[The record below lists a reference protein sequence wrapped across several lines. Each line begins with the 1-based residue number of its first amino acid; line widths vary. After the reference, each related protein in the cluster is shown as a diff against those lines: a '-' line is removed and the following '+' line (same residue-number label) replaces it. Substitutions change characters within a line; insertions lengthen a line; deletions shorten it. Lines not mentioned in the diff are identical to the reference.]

1 MPDKDGDDEKKST
14 KSVVNK
20 KQKPDIQTEGLKKIG
35 KNVKNFFDK
44 TLKFDSKYSNEPS
57 VRSGART
64 PESTHMFKHV
74 PSYNKD
80 GTTGVYGQKGA
91 DFVKDKIKK
100 GSKSLLDKGIE
111 YVKNNPKQAGII
123 GAAAVGTGLAY
134 TGIKGLQKRG
144 ERKAIAKS
152 VVRQL
157 EKKKMMG
164 EEGYDIARDM
174 GKVRPSKDKKDA
186 TTMPPSKE
194 MEKTRKVGKGPS
206 ALERVKAKYGKSVMK
221 VGKKKVKEELDLT
234 QVAEAFGGYIVE
246 APVSGGKSKGESKKD
261 KEDAEKAAEMSKKR
275 GEFAKSFDKDPT
287 QASDAEKAAL
297 GDRVGKADAT
307 KDYER
312 VASEIDKPGGGPIKG
327 RTPLSDTTKTIGPM
341 RVYNPRKQ
349 AAKKQRIS
357 TALQGRK
364 DMEGGERKNINPR
377 KQGTPVK
384 TETKPSK
391 NASADVDKDAPYQFN
406 TFKDSEMKKRKTF
419 KQAFGQPTGAD
430 PKTGKPTYMRPGV
443 LDKDGKPRPAQKR
456 SKNLPDYDT
465 VKTAVDMG
473 LNPDEIDKNKFIDQE
488 VRKTRMK
495 RLGTPDPFD
504 PDYDKKVKKVDQRT
518 KIAKGFKTPKFQ
530 TAQRPLEVDRE
541 TAPDAEKIASQIKKT
556 KIGFQDFD
564 KKMRDAKV
572 DADIE
577 RTIAGKNTRVSQTQV
592 VGGGGGGNR
601 NRTRTGTGTPDN
613 PEVMKNG
620 SAKNMIDV
628 TNIKEPSK
636 MSQAKDNARDFAKK
650 DPVAALATYDLGKGL
665 LGKILKTRLPRV
677 PTPRAIQVSAKS

>member
-1 MPDKDGDDEKKST
+1 MPDKEGSDDEKKST

-20 KQKPDIQTEGLKKIG
+20 KQKQ
-35 KNVKNFFDK
+35 
-44 TLKFDSKYSNEPS
+44 
-57 VRSGART
+57 
-64 PESTHMFKHV
+64 
-74 PSYNKD
+74 
-80 GTTGVYGQKGA
+80 
-91 DFVKDKIKK
+91 
-100 GSKSLLDKGIE
+100 
-111 YVKNNPKQAGII
+111 
-123 GAAAVGTGLAY
+123 
-134 TGIKGLQKRG
+134 
-144 ERKAIAKS
+144 
-152 VVRQL
+152 
-157 EKKKMMG
+157 MMG
-164 EEGYDIARDM
+164 EEGYDHLRDQ
-174 GKVRPSKDKKDA
+174 GRIRKNKKKKDA

-194 MEKTRKVGKGPS
+194 MEKTRKVYKGPS
-206 ALERVKAKYGKSVMK
+206 ALELV
-221 VGKKKVKEELDLT
+221 KKKYKGQIMDVKKEELDLT
-234 QVAEAFGGYIVE
+234 QVAKAFGGYIIE
-246 APVSGGKSKGESKKD
+246 
-261 KEDAEKAAEMSKKR
+261 
-275 GEFAKSFDKDPT
+275 
-287 QASDAEKAAL
+287 
-297 GDRVGKADAT
+297 
-307 KDYER
+307 
-312 VASEIDKPGGGPIKG
+312 SEIDDGFEDETTPKTTSKPKKVISKKKSQGPKITGDVQTPKLTVKPKPARVINRMAKNIAKSEIEQSGDKFVGGANLENLGKK
-327 RTPLSDTTKTIGPM
+327 RKKTLPTDPGQLGKAGK
-341 RVYNPRKQ
+341 VTSYNPRKGDKSPK
-349 AAKKQRIS
+349 AEADKKQRIS
-357 TALQGRK
+357 DTLRK
-364 DMEGGERKNINPR
+364 AKQTDIKGGPSVKR
-377 KQGTPVK
+377 GDPVPQ
-384 TETKPSK
+384 EEIPTKKKP
-391 NASADVDKDAPYQFN
+391 VPEIGGYQFN

-430 PKTGKPTYMRPGV
+430 PKTGKPTYMRPGA

-488 VRKTRMK
+488 VRNTRTD
-495 RLGTPDPFD
+495 RLGTPDPDD

-518 KIAKGFKTPKFQ
+518 KIARAFKTPKFQ

-541 TAPDAEKIASQIKKT
+541 TSPDPEKIASDIKKT
-556 KIGFQDFD
+556 GIKFKDFD
-564 KKMRDAKV
+564 KKLRDAKV

-628 TNIKEPSK
+628 TNVKEPSK